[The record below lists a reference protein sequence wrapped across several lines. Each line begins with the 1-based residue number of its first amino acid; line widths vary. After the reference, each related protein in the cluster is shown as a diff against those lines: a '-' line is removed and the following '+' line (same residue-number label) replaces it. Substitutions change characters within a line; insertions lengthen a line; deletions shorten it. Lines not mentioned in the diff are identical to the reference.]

1 MIEISKY
8 YYNRDQHSE
17 LATEVNILAEKHGL
31 QVSRWVNNSKGRQI
45 ITYKIHTG
53 ERNQFGSKQENVQF
67 EITED
72 SGRGK
77 YVTDETEML
86 WAVKNYLKTLATDE
100 SETTETPD
108 ATYINIDERYG
119 DAYSV
124 TLEDYIELNPDGDFT
139 ADEEGIYEDGEMI
152 AQATEGID

>member
-17 LATEVNILAEKHGL
+17 LATEINLLAEKHGL

-53 ERNQFGSKQENVQF
+53 ERNQFGSKQEGVQF
-67 EITED
+67 KIAAD

-86 WAVKNYLKTLATDE
+86 WAVKNYLKTLETDE
-100 SETTETPD
+100 PEASD

-139 ADEEGIYEDGEMI
+139 SDDEGIYEDGEMI
-152 AQATEGID
+152 AQATEGTD